1 MSRTLRGIGVSPGV
15 ACAPALLV
23 RWDFPEVPDRAV
35 RPNQVE
41 AEVRRLREAVE
52 IVVAD
57 LRDLGRRVLQRAGP
71 EESRIF
77 DAQILMAQ
85 DQDFLASVETL
96 IRNNQLSAE
105 TAYEFKALELRNLW
119 SGAARLRERLAD
131 LHAIQLR
138 MINRLLGKSGPDI
151 SAVTSDEQGIV
162 LAQDLAHGLA
172 VKLDRA

>member
-1 MSRTLRGIGVSPGV
+1 M
-15 ACAPALLV
+15 
-23 RWDFPEVPDRAV
+23 
-35 RPNQVE
+35 
-41 AEVRRLREAVE
+41 
-52 IVVAD
+52 
-57 LRDLGRRVLQRAGP
+57 LQRAGP

-85 DQDFLASVETL
+85 DEEFLDSVETL

-138 MINRLLGKSGPDI
+138 MINRLMGG
-151 SAVTSDEQGIV
+151 SAARALVDRPPTS
-162 LAQDLAHGLA
+162 
-172 VKLDRA
+172 R